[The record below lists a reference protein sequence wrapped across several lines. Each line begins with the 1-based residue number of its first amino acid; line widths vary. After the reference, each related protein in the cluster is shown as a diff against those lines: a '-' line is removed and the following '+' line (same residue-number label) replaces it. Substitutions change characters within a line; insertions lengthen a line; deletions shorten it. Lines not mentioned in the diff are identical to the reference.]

1 MFPNS
6 GPPASGPGFGS
17 SVPGAPPPQQT
28 KKGSGPM
35 VPILAGV
42 CALLLIAAGVFGF
55 LYFKKSSDSSAE
67 IAKLEK
73 ENSGYQDTIA
83 DQESSVESLES
94 EKEKLENDLSAA
106 EAQADDIEGLQQC
119 LDDVKTFLDAV
130 GDGEKDSKVKDLAQ
144 QADASCVGYW

>member
-1 MFPNS
+1 
-6 GPPASGPGFGS
+6 
-17 SVPGAPPPQQT
+17 
-28 KKGSGPM
+28 M

-83 DQESSVESLES
+83 DQDSSIESLES

-106 EAQADDIEGLQQC
+106 EAQADDIEGLQKC
-119 LDDVKTFLDAV
+119 LDDVKAFLDAV
-130 GDGEKDSKVKDLAQ
+130 GDGEKDSKVEELAK